1 MNFKHQLLLEFDD
14 GKEHSYRRTGVTIN
28 RYLNYLPNIATG
40 QALISHEFVGILKNT
55 FVGQSCFQIEDD

>member
-1 MNFKHQLLLEFDD
+1 MEKNTHIGGQEEYLCLP
-14 GKEHSYRRTGVTIN
+14 IN